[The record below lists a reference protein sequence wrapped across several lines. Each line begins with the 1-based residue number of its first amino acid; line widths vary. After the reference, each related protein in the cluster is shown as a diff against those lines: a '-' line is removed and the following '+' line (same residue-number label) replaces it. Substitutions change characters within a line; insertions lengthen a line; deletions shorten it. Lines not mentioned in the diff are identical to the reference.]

1 MFSEITRIGPAW
13 ARSPEVAMLIE
24 RAKSPPSLS
33 MMLSSRPYPA
43 SAFADRGLQK
53 MQALAVER
61 GHRRVV
67 HLVGRYLEHFV
78 LEIDGIAAGP
88 GLEACLAIQREALS
102 AARWSNM
109 AGRGAHHR
117 QRSHRSGGGGG
128 RIEFRLDQIA
138 RLEIR
143 RVGVGDVLGK
153 HALTL
158 LVPLH
163 LGAQHRQ
170 ARKIVDGHRCRP
182 SRLPAPCPEVSRICR
197 VYG

>member
-1 MFSEITRIGPAW
+1 
-13 ARSPEVAMLIE
+13 MLIE
-24 RAKSPPSLS
+24 RAKSPPSFA
-33 MMLSSRPYPA
+33 MMSFPWLYPA
-43 SAFADRGLQK
+43 RCFLALADRGLQK

-67 HLVGRYLEHFV
+67 HLVGRHLEHFV

-88 GLEACLAIQREALS
+88 GLEACLAIERKALS

-117 QRSHRSGGGGG
+117 QRSRRSGGGG

-143 RVGVGDVLGK
+143 
-153 HALTL
+153 
-158 LVPLH
+158 
-163 LGAQHRQ
+163 
-170 ARKIVDGHRCRP
+170 
-182 SRLPAPCPEVSRICR
+182 S
-197 VYG
+197 